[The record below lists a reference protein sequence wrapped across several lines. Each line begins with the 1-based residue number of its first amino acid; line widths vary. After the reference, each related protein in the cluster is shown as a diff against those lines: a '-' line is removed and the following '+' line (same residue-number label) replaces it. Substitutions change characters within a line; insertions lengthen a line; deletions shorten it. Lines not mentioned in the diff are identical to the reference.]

1 MTSEVKQCTRTGI
14 DFSTV
19 FASNIHD
26 IKNLL
31 FNLLGTLDKAI
42 LERGSGPEEQW
53 MSQLR
58 FDGQRINDKLVQLLA
73 IYRIDAAH
81 YEPDIE
87 FRSVVEFIEDQLAE
101 AGPLAEA
108 RGITLE
114 TEIAED
120 VAWVFDRDLVAGVMS
135 NALHNALS
143 HARRRITLSARLH
156 SGFLVLA
163 VRDDGAGYPPD
174 ILSLNGT
181 ETGHIDFKSGRTGLG
196 IMFCAIAAAAHHN
209 KEIRGR
215 IQLGNGG
222 PLGGANFEL
231 WLP

>member
-1 MTSEVKQCTRTGI
+1 MTSDAKPGI

-19 FASNIHD
+19 FACNIHD

-31 FNLLGTLDKAI
+31 FNLLGTLDRAI
-42 LERGSGPEEQW
+42 LEGGGGPEEQW

-81 YEPDIE
+81 YEPDIDY
-87 FRSVVEFIEDQLAE
+87 RPVVEFIQDQLAE
-101 AGPLAEA
+101 SGPLAEA
-108 RGITLE
+108 RGILLE
-114 TEIAED
+114 AGVAED
-120 VAWVFDRDLVAGVMS
+120 VAWVFDRDLVGGVIA

-143 HARRRITLSARLH
+143 YARHRIRLSARLQE
-156 SGFLVLA
+156 GFLVIA
-163 VRDDGAGYPPD
+163 VSDDGDGYPPD
-174 ILSLNGT
+174 ILSLNGA
-181 ETGHIDFKSGRTGLG
+181 ESGQIDFKSGRTGLG

-209 KEIRGR
+209 KETRGR

>member
-1 MTSEVKQCTRTGI
+1 MTSDANTGI

-31 FNLLGTLDKAI
+31 FNLLGTLDRAI
-42 LERGSGPEEQW
+42 LEGSGGPDAQW

-87 FRSVVEFIEDQLAE
+87 YRSVAEFIEDQLAE
-101 AGPLAEA
+101 TGPLAEA
-108 RGITLE
+108 RGITLQA
-114 TEIAED
+114 EIAED
-120 VAWVFDRDLVAGVMS
+120 VSWVFDRDLVGGVIS

-143 HARRRITLSARLH
+143 FARSRIRLSARLQE
-156 SGFLVLA
+156 GFLVFA
-163 VRDDGAGYPPD
+163 VSDDGDGYPPD
-174 ILSLNGT
+174 ILHGKGAESGQ
-181 ETGHIDFKSGRTGLG
+181 IDFKTGRTGLG

-209 KEIRGR
+209 KETRGR

-222 PLGGANFEL
+222 ALGGANFEL